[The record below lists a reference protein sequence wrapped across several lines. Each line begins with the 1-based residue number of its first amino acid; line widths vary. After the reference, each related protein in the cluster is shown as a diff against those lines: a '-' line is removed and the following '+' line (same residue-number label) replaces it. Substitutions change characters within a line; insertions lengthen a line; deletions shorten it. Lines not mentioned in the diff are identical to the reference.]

1 MGSCLIWW
9 LGGIE
14 GQAGTGSEGGSERER
29 GRDKGERVRE
39 LKGETGREKL
49 GWGVKFG
56 SEMQSRAA
64 L

>member
-14 GQAGTGSEGGSERER
+14 GEAGTGSEGGNESER

-39 LKGETGREKL
+39 TERE
-49 GWGVKFG
+49 
-56 SEMQSRAA
+56 
-64 L
+64 